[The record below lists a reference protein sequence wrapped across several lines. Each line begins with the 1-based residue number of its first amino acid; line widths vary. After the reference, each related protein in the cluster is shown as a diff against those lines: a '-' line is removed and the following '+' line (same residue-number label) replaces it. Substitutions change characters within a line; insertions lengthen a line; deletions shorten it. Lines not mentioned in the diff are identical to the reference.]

1 MVGDHTSLRRRP
13 PFKLGG
19 AALGSALLVFFAAC
33 YSPDLSFDDCM
44 LPCLKDCPTGAE
56 CRNNFCVH
64 TGSSATCAAGGSGG
78 SGGSATAGTGG
89 EDSGVGGSSEPT
101 AGSSGDTAGAAGD
114 PGGATPFKVDSAPL
128 ASLCP
133 GQAFQVEL
141 SAQGGVAPYTWALAD
156 GTPTDIKLSAT
167 TGDSVQVSGI
177 AIKAQPNVRVTTH
190 DASGSTTTTVLALSV
205 DPVGPGECP
214 QITSTTLPDPCEEN
228 PYSADRITVVGGTA
242 PFVWTALS
250 IPDGLT
256 FDAARQVVSGTA
268 LSGGAATPLT
278 LKVTDKNG
286 RQTQLTYSLAYRD
299 KCWLGYTS
307 TDNAVS
313 RVHLY
318 DPALDARV
326 ASLETSTKN
335 AGVTDFR
342 FSPDGKFLAY
352 RRTAEGSG
360 TQSLVLAI
368 APHWQE
374 QELDLGG
381 SVLSYAWSAS
391 STELAVAFQ
400 NSTDTLLGGVDVSNA
415 VASSTAGGITGIQ
428 PLQSVVMIDRTS
440 APLHSDLIWFQ
451 SDTFLAFHADAL
463 LGPGFAY
470 DTPYFTHFDGTGFS
484 SVAPLGSSLYDPAM
498 QVLPA
503 KKGIFVVS
511 PETPPQIDF
520 YGSAGGNDLDV
531 FLANAFT
538 SGVTDPAGLYVA
550 LPLKNKLQIFLTAE
564 SGGTTD
570 PPTAWQPSADDC
582 NSILAWDPSRERI
595 ACDAR
600 ETPPDGGTGT
610 GEVRIFDLVGTNAVP
625 QVTSTPMK
633 LLSGYQQGDSAAQR
647 RLFSEAGHWLAFA
660 TATELYLANVQEAPQ
675 VVRTVPLPD
684 GASPSDPSELAFA
697 PDENMILWQK
707 GQQLGL
713 IQLQTNGQVS
723 WVGAKVDGPLRSPTP
738 CNEEFTMGP
747 DKWCGRRQSPSAPE
761 WSPDSRFAAAR
772 TATQGVRVYNLERF
786 LVGLTPYREACV
798 TGCFG
803 DFEFQP

>member
-1 MVGDHTSLRRRP
+1 MVGDHSSLRRRP

-19 AALGSALLVFFAAC
+19 AVLGSALLVFFAAC

-64 TGSSATCAAGGSGG
+64 TGSSPTCAAGGYSG
-78 SGGSATAGTGG
+78 SGGSAAAGTGG
-89 EDSGVGGSSEPT
+89 QDSGSGGSGEPM
-101 AGSSGDTAGAAGD
+101 AGSPGDTAGAAGE
-114 PGGATPFKVDSAPL
+114 PGTTPFKVESAPL
-128 ASLCP
+128 SSLCP

-167 TGDSVQVSGI
+167 TGDSVQVSGM
-177 AIKAQPNVRVTTH
+177 ATKPQPNLRVTTH
-190 DASGSTTTTVLALSV
+190 DASGNATTTVLALAV
-205 DPVGPGECP
+205 DVVGPGECP

-256 FDAARQVVSGTA
+256 FDAARQIVSGTA
-268 LSGGAATPLT
+268 LSTGSATPLT
-278 LKVTDKNG
+278 LRVTDKNG
-286 RQTQLTYSLAYRD
+286 RQTQRTYSLAYRN

-318 DPALDARV
+318 DPALDTRV

-335 AGVTDFR
+335 VGVTDFK

-352 RRTAEGSG
+352 RRSAPGSG
-360 TQSLVLAI
+360 SQSLVLAI

-374 QELDLGG
+374 QELALAG
-381 SVLSYAWSAS
+381 SVISYAWSAS
-391 STELAVAFQ
+391 SASLAVAFQ
-400 NSTDTLLGGVDVSNA
+400 DSSNTLLGGVNVSSA
-415 VASSTAGGITGIQ
+415 SASSATGGISGIQ
-428 PLQSVVMIDRTS
+428 PLQSVVMLDPTS
-440 APLHSDLIWFQ
+440 APLHSELLWFQ
-451 SDTFLAFHADAL
+451 SDTFLAFHADV
-463 LGPGFAY
+463 GFDSDSPFY
-470 DTPYFTHFDGTGFS
+470 TSFDGTGFS
-484 SVAPLGSSLYDPAM
+484 PVAPLGSSFYDRSM

-503 KKGIFVVS
+503 HKGIFVVS

-531 FLANAFT
+531 YLANAYT

-570 PPTAWQPSADDC
+570 PPTAWQPSTDDC
-582 NSILAWDPSRERI
+582 SAILSWDPSRERI

-600 ETPPDGGTGT
+600 ETPQDGGPAAGV
-610 GEVRIFDLVGTNAVP
+610 VRIFDLVGTNAVP
-625 QVTSTPMK
+625 QLTSTPMK
-633 LLSGYQQGDSAAQR
+633 LLTGYQQGDSAAQR
-647 RLFSEAGHWLAFA
+647 RLFSQTGHWLAFT
-660 TATELYLANVQEAPQ
+660 TATELFLANVQEAPQ
-675 VVRTVPLPD
+675 VVRTLALPD
-684 GASPSDPSELAFA
+684 EASASDPSELAFA
-697 PDENMILWQK
+697 PDESMILWQK
-707 GQQLGL
+707 GQQLGM
-713 IQLQTNGQVS
+713 IQLETNGQIA
-723 WVGAKVDGPLRSPTP
+723 WVGARVDGPLRSPGR
-738 CNEEFTMGP
+738 CNEEFTAGP
-747 DKWCGRRQSPSAPE
+747 DQWCGRLQSSGAPE
-761 WSPDSRFAAAR
+761 WSADSRFAATN

-786 LVGLTPYREACV
+786 AAAGIWPHRDACV